1 MKIVKTPFNFS
12 STAGTQPNVP
22 KFDKFL
28 HKCDIKD
35 KHAVDGIILPVCVP
49 RLDPIVVF
57 SNYTK
62 PQYAKYLKNSNYIG
76 AGIASEDN
84 WMVVV
89 LSTNTTTGNFSGAA
103 SLIANILYVGFVPWI
118 AACFSELKCSRCMWF
133 IQIYLLFTCFLCWQ
147 GSFLFL

>member
-1 MKIVKTPFNFS
+1 MKLVKTPFTSALLQAPGLMSQNLTS
-12 STAGTQPNVP
+12 SCM
-22 KFDKFL
+22 

-62 PQYAKYLKNSNYIG
+62 SQYAKYLKNSNYIG

-103 SLIANILYVGFVPWI
+103 SLIANILYVGFGI
-118 AACFSELKCSRCMWF
+118 AACFSELKCSRCLCF
-133 IQIYLLFTCFLCWQ
+133 IQIYLLFTCF
-147 GSFLFL
+147 FV